1 MQGELL
7 VSRFSK
13 QRRPISVLLILGSL
27 ALLVT
32 SAQANMR
39 FFSIVQQVCNNYKV
53 STGLDQMKLE
63 DLESDHGTFHL
74 LLKARRNTIEQ
85 VMAVGYIASGQAVA
99 RTGLGVKTI
108 QITVAISNA
117 DNLLVMTEADVA
129 LVDQFLFGKIKA
141 SEFMRKL
148 DWNN

>member
-1 MQGELL
+1 M
-7 VSRFSK
+7 SRFGK
-13 QRRPISVLLILGSL
+13 HRRPIAAVLIFGWVLITASSV
-27 ALLVT
+27 
-32 SAQANMR
+32 QANMR

-53 STGLDQMKLE
+53 STSVDQMKLE
-63 DLESDHGTFHL
+63 DLETDNATFHL

-85 VMAVGYIASGQAVA
+85 VMAVGYIAAGQANA

-108 QITVAISNA
+108 KITVSIPTA

-129 LVDQFLFGKIKA
+129 MVDQLLFGKIKA